1 MYLERGMKLRWEGEV
16 VEKVL
21 AEPVA
26 AYDNWRETRTQEELE
41 RIGVDSNAVHM
52 EGLAIRERILGSD
65 NPEVPHPVI
74 FR

>member
-1 MYLERGMKLRWEGEV
+1 MERGMKLRWEGEA

-21 AEPVA
+21 GEPIA
-26 AYDNWRETRTQEELE
+26 AYDNWRETRTVEELE

-52 EGLAIRERILGSD
+52 EGLAIRERILGSE